1 MFPDSKIA
9 MGFASGRTKTAA
21 IKYALAPALNAEV
34 VEECQSSP
42 FTLLCDGGNDQMGK
56 KYFGIMVQ
64 YWSEMSHQPVTHF
77 LAMPVCS
84 VSTAEALCGVTAH
97 GVGVP

>member
-1 MFPDSKIA
+1 MV
-9 MGFASGRTKTAA
+9 FASGRTKTAV
-21 IKYALAPALNAEV
+21 IVKCALVSALNAEV

-56 KYFGIMVQ
+56 KYFGIMVR
-64 YWSEMSHQPVTHF
+64 YWSEMAHQPVMR
-77 LAMPVCS
+77 LRSNACLQWRYGR
-84 VSTAEALCGVTAH
+84 STVWCDST